1 MIPKVGQLLRW
12 FDNPLYCDDD
22 TEIDDDVGIVIG
34 LPGEDWSGCY
44 RIAWSVENAVGDHSP
59 DQLEESL
66 YKRQLEIVL

>member
-1 MIPKVGQLLRW
+1 MQTNADLRIGMLVLWHGQGMN
-12 FDNPLYCDDD
+12 DED
-22 TEIDDDVGIVIG
+22 IDDVGIVIG
-34 LPGEDWSGCY
+34 LPGENWSGCY

>member
-1 MIPKVGQLLRW
+1 MQTNADLRIGMLVLWHGQGMN
-12 FDNPLYCDDD
+12 DED
-22 TEIDDDVGIVIG
+22 IDDIGIVIG
-34 LPGEDWSGCY
+34 LPGENWSGCY

>member
-1 MIPKVGQLLRW
+1 MQTCVDMRIGMLVLWHGQGRNYE
-12 FDNPLYCDDD
+12 D
-22 TEIDDDVGIVIG
+22 IDDIGIVIG

-66 YKRQLEIVL
+66 YQRQLEIVL

>member
-1 MIPKVGQLLRW
+1 MQTNADLRIGMLVLW
-12 FDNPLYCDDD
+12 HGLGMNDED
-22 TEIDDDVGIVIG
+22 IDDVGIVIG
-34 LPGEDWSGCY
+34 LPGENWSGCY